1 MPRPLILIYLI
12 DLFIWPGS
20 NSIEYLPP
28 SVVNL
33 VALVELNLSNN
44 KLKYLPAELTQLP
57 RLARLY
63 LSPNPFLPAAGTST
77 RDISSLLDLKSS
89 KSRPLRSDV
98 KRTLG
103 SLTRVYPS
111 VPTRVLPL
119 SELCLRVLLSSSQGY
134 SPDGSRPRV
143 WQHYELDEWPIP
155 SFIRKT
161 LLASIDTTSQCN
173 VSTKAPGNGCN
184 NVSSNEKGA
193 VDERFLLRSATY
205 YPHHCP
211 NPKHRHS
218 YKTASISFV
227 ESLDLGSATY
237 PSFYPAGAPT
247 SLHLHMSH
255 KDSAR
260 PSAGLYLRHV
270 EERLEWV
277 KTIAGVKISVNDI
290 CQSVPILWRGCSLGC
305 LQFLES
311 PQTHPLHR
319 GLLFQNPSA
328 LRLSSL
334 GDSFVENGGDEDGFG
349 ADDLDDWA
357 MDVTSP

>member
-1 MPRPLILIYLI
+1 L
-12 DLFIWPGS
+12 
-20 NSIEYLPP
+20 
-28 SVVNL
+28 
-33 VALVELNLSNN
+33 
-44 KLKYLPAELTQLP
+44 
-57 RLARLY
+57 
-63 LSPNPFLPAAGTST
+63 NPFLPAAGTCT

-89 KSRPLRSDV
+89 ESRPLRSDV

-103 SLTRVYPS
+103 PLTRVYPS

-134 SPDGSRPRV
+134 SLDGSRPRV

-155 SFIRKT
+155 SPIRKT
-161 LLASIDTTSQCN
+161 LLASIDTTQYN
-173 VSTKAPGNGCN
+173 VSTKAPGNGYI
-184 NVSSNEKGA
+184 NVSSNEKEA
-193 VDERFLLRSATY
+193 VEERFLLRSATY
-205 YPHHCP
+205 YPHYCP
-211 NPKHRHS
+211 NPKHQHS

-237 PSFYPAGAPT
+237 PSFYPAGAPA
-247 SLHLHMSH
+247 SLHSHVSH
-255 KDSAR
+255 KDSTR

-277 KTIAGVKISVNDI
+277 KTIAGVKISVNDV

-311 PQTHPLHR
+311 QTHPLQR
-319 GLLFQNPSA
+319 GLLLQNPSVR
-328 LRLSSL
+328 RLSSL
-334 GDSFVENGGDEDGFG
+334 EDSFVENGGDGDGFG
-349 ADDLDDWA
+349 ADELDDWA